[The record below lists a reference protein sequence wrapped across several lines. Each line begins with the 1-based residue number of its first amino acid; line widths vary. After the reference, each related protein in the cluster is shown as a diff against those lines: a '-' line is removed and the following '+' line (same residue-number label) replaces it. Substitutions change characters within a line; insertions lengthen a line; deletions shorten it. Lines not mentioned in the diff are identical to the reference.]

1 MNEPK
6 KISETRETR
15 QAVLRELALILKKVT
30 EKRASDLHLKA
41 GLPPI
46 VRVNGNLY
54 YLGENKDGDLH
65 RMTANE
71 LNRYAYALMNTRQR
85 EKYENGDEIDLGFE
99 LPSGG
104 RFRINLCQQ
113 RSNPRMV
120 CRHIPDAIRSIRDL
134 GIPPMVE
141 QLALAKR
148 GLILVTGSTGSGK
161 STTLAGI
168 IDYIA
173 RSRSCHILTIED
185 PIEFVF
191 KDRKSIVTQR
201 EVGLDSRTFSSA
213 LKYALRQDPDV
224 ILVGEMRDEETIM
237 MALNAAETGHLV
249 LSTLHTSDASETINR
264 ILGSV
269 SQGTQASVRAQIASV
284 LVAVISQ
291 RLVKHKDGQ
300 GRIPAVEVL
309 ISNVRV
315 KEMIADPARTVD
327 LVRAIEEGASVGMQS
342 FDQSLMILYQK
353 GFITEEEA
361 LLNCTNVRDFQLRLE
376 GIVGGNS
383 NWQGNSD
390 DSQSIDRAEQVKQ
403 AMNQRGENNNIQLDL
418 DELLKKAK

>member
-6 KISETRETR
+6 KISETKETR
-15 QAVLRELALILKKVT
+15 QAVLREFAHILKKVT

-54 YLGENKDGDLH
+54 YLGETKDGTLH

-71 LNRYAYALMNTRQR
+71 LNRFAYALMNSRQR
-85 EKYENGDEIDLGFE
+85 EKYEAGDEVDLGFE
-99 LPSGG
+99 LPNGG

-120 CRHIPDAIRSIRDL
+120 CRHIPEAIRSIKDL
-134 GIPPMVE
+134 GIPSTVE
-141 QLALAKR
+141 QLALTKR

-161 STTLAGI
+161 STTLASI
-168 IDYIA
+168 IDFIA
-173 RSRSCHILTIED
+173 RSRSCHVLTIED

-249 LSTLHTSDASETINR
+249 LSTLHTNDAGETINR

-269 SQGTQASVRAQIASV
+269 GQGIQASVRAQIASV

-291 RLVKHKDGQ
+291 RLVRRKDGQ
-300 GRIPAVEVL
+300 GRIPAVEIL
-309 ISNVRV
+309 TSNVRV
-315 KEMIADPARTVD
+315 KDMISDPARTVD
-327 LVRAIEEGASVGMQS
+327 LVRAIEEGASSGMQS
-342 FDQSLMILYQK
+342 FDQSLMSLYQRQL
-353 GFITEEEA
+353 ITKEEA

-376 GIVGGNS
+376 GIVGGGD
-383 NWQGNSD
+383 WQGNNE
-390 DSQSIDRAEQVKQ
+390 DSQIIDRASQVKQ
-403 AMNQRGENNNIQLDL
+403 AMNDRHDDIQLDL